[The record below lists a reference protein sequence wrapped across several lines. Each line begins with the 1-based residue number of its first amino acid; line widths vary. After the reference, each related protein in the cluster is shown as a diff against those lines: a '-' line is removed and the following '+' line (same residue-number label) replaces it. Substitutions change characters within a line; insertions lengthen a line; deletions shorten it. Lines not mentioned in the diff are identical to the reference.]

1 MYFLGELK
9 STITPGEQVFLK
21 SKNSGKYLDVSLTGN
36 NNGSSTLSDNCI
48 FTFVDAG
55 QVDGQPSY
63 YLQSKATGQYL
74 KAALTKND
82 ETGDYPFPN
91 EYGNGPISY
100 TSSVNEAYHFFAGQA
115 VSEPEKSLFY
125 STQFTSAEECL
136 FVFPNVEARDNSGST
151 GGLSD
156 WATAEEY
163 PYQYLSGYNAYF
175 MICMYIDSNA

>member
-1 MYFLGELK
+1 MKKLNYFFSLLLLLGFGGSSVQAQDGDNVYFLGELK

-21 SKNSGKYLDVSLTGN
+21 SKHSGKYLDVSLTGN

-91 EYGNGPISY
+91 EYGN
-100 TSSVNEAYHFFAGQA
+100 V
-115 VSEPEKSLFY
+115 LF
-125 STQFTSAEECL
+125 L
-136 FVFPNVEARDNSGST
+136 IR
-151 GGLSD
+151 L
-156 WATAEEY
+156 
-163 PYQYLSGYNAYF
+163 L
-175 MICMYIDSNA
+175 